1 MKTEQLLKVYKVV
14 RKAAEQSKL
23 PKPVR
28 THYNA
33 AMFG

>member
-1 MKTEQLLKVYKVV
+1 MKTEQLLKVYKAV
-14 RKAAEQSKL
+14 KYAAQQSKL

-28 THYNA
+28 NHYNA

>member
-1 MKTEQLLKVYKVV
+1 MKTEQLLKVYKAV
-14 RKAAEQSKL
+14 KYAAQQAKL

-28 THYNA
+28 NHYNA